1 VRQAVFSNII
11 ALGVLK
17 GGSLKDCLL
26 LSNADYAL
34 VIVVWYLC
42 NHSITLPIVGDIG
55 NLWKK
60 VTESPAGGGVQK
72 VLDLASVVVITK
84 LTIEAAAPCADGP
97 DFQFKSLVKAVLVA
111 TASTAIPSVEGNADV
126 DTVSAGAKRAL
137 LIGLLV
143 MTDGLQKLPD
153 PLPNPVF
160 DLTLGLGLTQAILL
174 VRAPPRAHF
183 GPGSLILRL
192 RHLD

>member
-1 VRQAVFSNII
+1 MGFLYDP
-11 ALGVLK
+11 ALGI
-17 GGSLKDCLL
+17 D
-26 LSNADYAL
+26 A
-34 VIVVWYLC
+34 
-42 NHSITLPIVGDIG
+42 G
-55 NLWKK
+55 NLVYNMVWATLLWASGLGSTWYDACRQIPDGDLPPRPRGIGWRARMHKWLRIACTPQGMQRQVPDAWK
-60 VTESPAGGGVQK
+60 PGG
-72 VLDLASVVVITK
+72 AWCTRHR
-84 LTIEAAAPCADGP
+84 AAPTAEYMA
-97 DFQFKSLVKAVLVA
+97 AVLGQQ
-111 TASTAIPSVEGNADV
+111 E
-126 DTVSAGAKRAL
+126 SAGNERAL

-143 MTDGLQKLPD
+143 MTDGLQKPPD